1 MEEYKKM
8 VEAILFT
15 TGRLMDTEEIARL
28 CNIGSIGVV
37 KDIVDELKRDYES
50 RESALNVVNEDN
62 KFKLAIKKEYNYLTT
77 NLMNDS
83 ELDEPT
89 TKTLALIA
97 YKQPVM
103 QSEIIDMRGNTAY
116 DHIKILRE
124 LGFIVSEKKG
134 RTRLLKLAP
143 KFFDYFDIIENEVKG
158 KIVSDETKKVEEETK
173 IMEEKL
179 KETLPKTDSSN
190 KEEDLGENGIE
201 EKHED

>member
-124 LGFIVSEKKG
+124 LIIKM
-134 RTRLLKLAP
+134 LL
-143 KFFDYFDIIENEVKG
+143 FRIIWNEGITTNVRNFKNSLFL
-158 KIVSDETKKVEEETK
+158 IKVC
-173 IMEEKL
+173 
-179 KETLPKTDSSN
+179 
-190 KEEDLGENGIE
+190 
-201 EKHED
+201 